1 MIGTRFPTLLLV
13 AGALAACSKP
23 DTSSSSTTIDST
35 TTASSSTASS
45 SADTSNLTPVRGT
58 LKSISDTSLT
68 VTTST
73 GDVMV
78 SISTPLDVYSRAP
91 ATLAEVTDSS
101 FVGVTSVAQS
111 DGSQRATEI
120 HIFPEPLR
128 GTGEGSYPMQQSA
141 SSGGTPN
148 TMTNGTVSGSQ
159 MTNGTATAPQMTN
172 GTISG
177 KAGKTLTVQYNGAS
191 RTIQIPANVSVTNI
205 VPTQTKLT
213 PGSNVVVMAT
223 KQPNGTLKAFA
234 AMLAGAPRAR

>member
-1 MIGTRFPTLLLV
+1 MTVTRIPTLLL
-13 AGALAACSKP
+13 ATGALVACSKG

-35 TTASSSTASS
+35 STTSSSTVSS
-45 SADTSNLTPVRGT
+45 STGSSNLSPVRGT

-68 VTTST
+68 VSTAT

-101 FVGVTSVAQS
+101 FVGVTSVAQP

-128 GTGEGSYPMQQSA
+128 GTGEGSYPMQQGA
-141 SSGGTPN
+141 GGNPN

-177 KAGKTLTVQYNGAS
+177 KSGETLTVQYNGAS
-191 RTIQIPANVSVTNI
+191 RTIQIPANVLVTRI
-205 VPTQTKLT
+205 APTQTKLT
-213 PGSNVVVMAT
+213 PGSNVVIIAT
-223 KQPNGTLKAFA
+223 KEPNGTLKGMA
-234 AMLAGAPRAR
+234 AMLVGARRTR

>member
-1 MIGTRFPTLLLV
+1 MIVTRIPTLLL
-13 AGALAACSKP
+13 GAAALVGCSKP

-35 TTASSSTASS
+35 TTASSSTTSS
-45 SADTSNLTPVRGT
+45 SGGASNLTPVRGT
-58 LKSISDTSLT
+58 LKSIGDTSLT
-68 VTTST
+68 VSTAT

-91 ATLAEVTDSS
+91 ATLADVTDSS
-101 FVGVTSVAQS
+101 FVGVTSVAQP

-141 SSGGTPN
+141 AGGTSN

-177 KAGKTLTVQYNGAS
+177 KAGKTLTVLYNGAS
-191 RTIQIPANVSVTNI
+191 RTIQVPANVSVTRI
-205 VPTQTKLT
+205 APTQTRLT

-223 KQPNGTLKAFA
+223 KQPDGTLKGFA
-234 AMLAGAPRAR
+234 AMLAGSPRAK